1 MKENQYLIL
10 CVDDEIELL
19 EYIKELIERN
29 PLFKVIT
36 AKNGNEALEV
46 LQKNNKYLGLGPNN
60 IDCII
65 LDIKMPEMDGI
76 ELLETYR
83 KSEFFLDSMPI
94 IMLTAYEDEKK
105 WAKTT
110 NVISGRITHYLK
122 KPVDKNQLLDTLE
135 RILINKETE
144 IMTDQTRE
152 KGYFRRKELYNLN
165 TNTHQK
171 QANPDTMLTHGF

>member
-1 MKENQYLIL
+1 MNKKSYLIL

-19 EYIKELIERN
+19 EYLEELIERN

-36 AKNGNEALEV
+36 ATNGEEALEV
-46 LQKNNKYLGLGPNN
+46 LKKNNKFLGLGPNK

-76 ELLETYR
+76 ELLKTYR
-83 KSEFFLDSMPI
+83 QSEFFLDSMPI

-105 WAKTT
+105 WAELT
-110 NVISGRITHYLK
+110 NVISGRIAHYLK
-122 KPVDKNQLLDTLE
+122 KPVDQDKLLDTLE

-144 IMTDQTRE
+144 IMVELTRE
-152 KGYFRRKELYNLN
+152 KSYSKRKELYS
-165 TNTHQK
+165 QK
-171 QANPDTMLTHGF
+171 TAPNSD